1 MRLRAAIIAVLFCVG
16 LSGCLPGLTLAR
28 LVSLGGRGMI
38 VEASAARMALAGRFV
53 SAAGG
58 AEAFAS
64 RAISA
69 NVGTALLTD
78 ARIIRSGARTVPISI
93 IGNGAKV
100 AGNVTID
107 SASVAR
113 VSFGQSNSLRIVR
126 TEAKTGPA
134 GKIAEHFD
142 RNGRLVSYTRYSPD
156 ELRFDYYAPVGDG
169 SFQPVLYALRS
180 PRTGDVTMFG
190 PNHRYL
196 GRAIYRMAVRRL
208 LKEGASQAAE
218 QIDNIQVDLSEAAE
232 YGDFRL
238 CSEMYLLAR
247 QTHFQQSWDTS
258 TSLQFW
264 TSMFADCP
272 SDRAVILPYRESL
285 LNDAVSETNRQIK
298 IQKLDVIIKKFPDF
312 EDAKLIRERVVS

>member
-1 MRLRAAIIAVLFCVG
+1 MRLRAVIISIILCAG

-28 LVSLGGRGMI
+28 LVSLGGRGMV

-78 ARIIRSGARTVPISI
+78 ARMIGSGARTVPISI
-93 IGNGAKV
+93 IGNGTRL
-100 AGNVTID
+100 AGSVTID

-126 TEAKTGPA
+126 TEARTGPT

-156 ELRFDYYAPVGDG
+156 DLRFDYYAPVGDG

-180 PRTGDVTMFG
+180 PKTGDVTLFG

-208 LKEGASQAAE
+208 AREAVSRAAE
-218 QIDNIQVDLSEAAE
+218 RIDNIQVDLSEAAE
-232 YGDFRL
+232 DGDFRL
-238 CSEMYLLAR
+238 CSEMYLLVR
-247 QTHFQQSWDTS
+247 QTHFQQSWDVS
-258 TSLQFW
+258 TPLQFW
-264 TSMFADCP
+264 TSMYADCP
-272 SDRAVILPYRESL
+272 NDRAVILPYRETL
-285 LNDAVSETNRQIK
+285 LNDAVAATNRQDK
-298 IQKLDVIIKKFPDF
+298 IQKLDAIIRKFPDF
-312 EDAKLIRERVVS
+312 EDAKLIRERVLS